1 MMALNPV
8 MIQFPA
14 ERDVFLREENAK
26 LYTLTAYFL
35 GKSTVEFP
43 FLIFA
48 PVV

>member
-26 LYTLTAYFL
+26 LYTIGAYFL

-48 PVV
+48 PIA